1 MPRILARPLSEKEVR
16 ALTKTSAL
24 GGVPGLV
31 LRIRAGCTKTYVLVK
46 NVGGVR
52 RFWTVGQYGTMT
64 LSAARAR
71 AAEMVKAIEEGRDP
85 SEEKKA
91 AFKES
96 KRAEAYTVYQLLM
109 DFLTAE
115 DARGRWDNRGRM
127 PHVKKAEGW
136 INNHMGK
143 KFLAKD
149 AKKLTAQDVAT
160 EFQKKWLSMRSTPEK
175 CIGELKRA
183 YDWGMALQKIPAMDN
198 PASLRG
204 ALGHLLPP
212 PSARPKRTHMPYLEP
227 EKMPAF
233 CRELM
238 RRSGCGPRCLLFSI
252 LTASRSD
259 NVLMARWDQIDLER
273 RVFTIPREE
282 MKIKGLSFAR
292 ETPLSPTAVAILQG
306 LPRYETPEGRPDWV
320 FRNFQKGNGHISPN
334 TWRALILRIDRE
346 TEGHPYHDPIE
357 VDAFGRHRLPVPHG
371 LARASFDT
379 WARNPTKYGHELFDP
394 DFIEA
399 CLDHFSPKYG
409 GAYMRAYP
417 LEDMRKIFDAWDAF
431 LMSNI

>member
-46 NVGGVR
+46 NIGGVR

-85 SEEKKA
+85 SEEKKT

-212 PSARPKRTHMPYLEP
+212 SSARPKRTHMPYLEP
-227 EKMPAF
+227 EKMPAHAA
-233 CRELM
+233 L
-238 RRSGCGPRCLLFSI
+238 
-252 LTASRSD
+252 
-259 NVLMARWDQIDLER
+259 
-273 RVFTIPREE
+273 RV
-282 MKIKGLSFAR
+282 
-292 ETPLSPTAVAILQG
+292 
-306 LPRYETPEGRPDWV
+306 RPQMPAFLD
-320 FRNFQKGNGHISPN
+320 P
-334 TWRALILRIDRE
+334 DRE
-346 TEGHPYHDPIE
+346 PFRQCSQSPLGSD
-357 VDAFGRHRLPVPHG
+357 RLGAQSVH
-371 LARASFDT
+371 
-379 WARNPTKYGHELFDP
+379 NP
-394 DFIEA
+394 A
-399 CLDHFSPKYG
+399 
-409 GAYMRAYP
+409 
-417 LEDMRKIFDAWDAF
+417 
-431 LMSNI
+431 